1 MCAAK
6 VEGSINSNS
15 HHALALGPQ
24 KEVHHDTIFGQPM
37 SDRNRDME
45 WDRGT
50 WTETEEPGIWEQG
63 QGQKYRDRGS
73 EQMDRETGT
82 EVGAETGTRVEFRFS
97 LSLYYTSR

>member
-45 WDRGT
+45 
-50 WTETEEPGIWEQG
+50 
-63 QGQKYRDRGS
+63 
-73 EQMDRETGT
+73 
-82 EVGAETGTRVEFRFS
+82 
-97 LSLYYTSR
+97 